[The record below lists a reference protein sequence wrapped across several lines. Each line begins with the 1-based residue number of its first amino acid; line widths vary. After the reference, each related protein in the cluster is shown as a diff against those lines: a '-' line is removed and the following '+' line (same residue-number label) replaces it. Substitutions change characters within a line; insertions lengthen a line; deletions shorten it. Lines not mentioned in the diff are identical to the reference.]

1 MKQLFAEVVA
11 LVAVGV
17 AGSFG
22 AGIAAADDT
31 TYNVGGAKVPGVPWY
46 DYTVRAG
53 AQYFPNA
60 KREVIDY
67 PAGMLQGRL
76 LRDVL
81 PGMGLDTDSVGES
94 VVVGTDRLDAAIR
107 RRSPQHVIGL
117 SEGALVLDAEQ
128 GRLANDPSAPP
139 PDQLS
144 FGVFGSP
151 VARHAFGQS
160 FLTTMFPTGTFVP
173 LIDYTM
179 PPPRESQYDTKV
191 VVAAY
196 DGVADFPD
204 RWDNPLA
211 ILNAIMGVA
220 VLHTPAAFSNPDT
233 LPPQNI
239 RTTTNSKGAT
249 TTTYL
254 VPAKHLPLILPFQ
267 YLGVPEDVLDKLDGM
282 LKPMVDEGYSRDDDP
297 LTAPI
302 EVDSKTG
309 MDPNVLLGRPDKVAV
324 GDGSLGEIISQIIDQ
339 LAPPR

>member
-1 MKQLFAEVVA
+1 MKKLFAGVIA
-11 LVAVGV
+11 LAVMGP
-17 AGSFG
+17 AGSF
-22 AGIAAADDT
+22 ASGIAAADGT

-67 PAGMLQGRL
+67 PAGMLQGRSL
-76 LRDVL
+76 EKLL
-81 PGMGLDTDSVGES
+81 PGMGLDSPSVGES
-94 VVVGTDRLDAAIR
+94 VVAGTNNLDAAIR
-107 RRSPQHVIGL
+107 RRSPQHLIGL

-128 GRLANDPSAPP
+128 GRLEHDPSAPP

-173 LIDYTM
+173 LIDYTI

-191 VVAAY
+191 VVGAY

-220 VLHTPAAFSNPDT
+220 VLHTPAAFTDPDT

-254 VPAKHLPLILPFQ
+254 IPAKHLPLILPFQ
-267 YLGVPEDVLDKLDGM
+267 YIGVPEDVLDHLDAM
-282 LKPMVDEGYSRDDDP
+282 LKPIVDAGFSRDDDP
-297 LTAPI
+297 LTAPV
-302 EVDSKTG
+302 EVDSKNG
-309 MDPNVLLGRPDKVAV
+309 LDPNVLLGRPNKVTFDDSNV
-324 GDGSLGEIISQIIDQ
+324 GDIISQIVNQ
-339 LAPPR
+339 LVPPQ

>member
-1 MKQLFAEVVA
+1 MRQLFAGVVA
-11 LVAVGV
+11 LGVVGI

-22 AGIAAADDT
+22 GGIAAADDT

-53 AQYFPNA
+53 AHYFPAA

-67 PAGMLQGRL
+67 PAGMMQGRL
-76 LRDVL
+76 LHDVL
-81 PGMGLDTDSVGES
+81 PGLDTDSVGDS
-94 VVVGTDRLDAAIR
+94 VAAGTDNLDAAIH
-107 RRSPQHVIGL
+107 RSPRNVIGL
-117 SEGALVLDAEQ
+117 SEGALVADAEQ
-128 GRLANDPSAPP
+128 GRLADDPSAPP

-144 FGVFGSP
+144 FGIFGSP

-173 LIDYTM
+173 MIDYTI

-220 VLHTPAAFSNPDT
+220 IVHTPAAFGNPDT

-254 VPAKHLPLILPFQ
+254 VPAKHLPLILPLQ
-267 YLGVPEDVLDKLDGM
+267 YVGVPEDVLDRLDAT
-282 LKPMVDEGYSRDDDP
+282 LKPVVDAGYSRDDDP
-297 LTAPI
+297 STAPV

-309 MDPNVLLGRPDKVAV
+309 MDPNVLLGRPDKVTV
-324 GDGSLGEIISQIIDQ
+324 GDIVSQIIDR